1 MQLVLLS
8 ANATISLMY
17 EIEIKT
23 LLGEKEKADAFRK
36 SLLAEGA
43 QLSGTDS
50 QLNHYFEGEVAQ
62 LFDKVKDV
70 VTEQLDTL
78 EKVLNKGSNHSV
90 RTRQK
95 NDGTVLLV
103 AKASIDEGT
112 SANAVSRMEFE
123 SAVPLTLDELDAL
136 LLDAGLSYQAKW
148 SRDREEY
155 SYGDIAITL
164 DRNAGYGYLSEF
176 EKVLENEEE
185 VASAREELLEKMGC
199 FGLQELPQDRLER
212 MFAFYNANWPEYYGT
227 DRVFVVE

>member
-1 MQLVLLS
+1 MPGW
-8 ANATISLMY
+8 ADATISLMY

-23 LLGEKEKADAFRK
+23 LLGEKEKADAFRE

-43 QLSGTDS
+43 QLAKTDS
-50 QLNHYFEGEVAQ
+50 QLNHYFEGGVER
-62 LFDKVKDV
+62 LFDSVKEA
-70 VTEQLDTL
+70 VTDQIETL
-78 EKVLNKGSNHSV
+78 EEVLAKGSNHSV

-123 SAVPLTLDELDAL
+123 SAVPLSLDELDEL
-136 LLDAGLSYQAKW
+136 LLKAGLAYQAKW

-185 VASAREELLEKMGC
+185 VAAAREELLEKINH
-199 FGLQELPQDRLER
+199 FGLEELPQDRLER
-212 MFAFYNANWPEYYGT
+212 MFTFYNQNWPEYYGT
-227 DRVFVVE
+227 DKVFVVE